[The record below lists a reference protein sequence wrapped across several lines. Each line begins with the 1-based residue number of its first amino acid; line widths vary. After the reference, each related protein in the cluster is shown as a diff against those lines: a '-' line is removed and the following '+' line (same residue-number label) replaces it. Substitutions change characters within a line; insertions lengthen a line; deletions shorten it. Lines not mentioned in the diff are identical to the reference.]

1 MKAKVKLYLI
11 IQPSPHGHHGYSKAF
26 ISMPLSC
33 SKHGS
38 KGVSDFLSC
47 SYLFRLVPKL
57 INYQG
62 YPITYYTLHNH
73 CYQYA
78 GNAFECY
85 STLGTNKKWN
95 DPGNPTECKL
105 EAGYSIRKC
114 VKFKTGKKLS

>member
-1 MKAKVKLYLI
+1 
-11 IQPSPHGHHGYSKAF
+11 
-26 ISMPLSC
+26 MPLSC

-38 KGVSDFLSC
+38 KGVSDFLNC
-47 SYLFRLVPKL
+47 FYPFRSVPKL
-57 INYQG
+57 INNQ
-62 YPITYYTLHNH
+62 ILLINDF
-73 CYQYA
+73 YQYA

-114 VKFKTGKKLS
+114 VKFKTGKKFL